1 MAGAVAGGTTS
12 ACSNALAAP
21 MHDGGSSSNSRSGSG
36 SAEAAAVTAAAA
48 AAAAG
53 NAYAFHGWRSRIHQ
67 SPWHSHDSCA
77 PGRLQRYFICGRQTE
92 PTEERYTA
100 ATEAVFRPLS
110 CLSPS
115 RIAIKG
121 VRDAVVCARRDGSRG
136 DGASTAHVE
145 HMFTLTPAEA
155 SREPSAHG
163 SRSWSTGSAQGGGM
177 WGSIESADSSV
188 LSAFPPSMYSKCM
201 QRKGEN
207 KQRQRFVCLSRRIRC
222 SGYKR

>member
-1 MAGAVAGGTTS
+1 MLTRFTVGVRGSTRARGTLTIVALRADYSVTS
-12 ACSNALAAP
+12 S
-21 MHDGGSSSNSRSGSG
+21 
-36 SAEAAAVTAAAA
+36 
-48 AAAAG
+48 AAG
-53 NAYAFHGWRSRIHQ
+53 
-67 SPWHSHDSCA
+67 
-77 PGRLQRYFICGRQTE
+77 RLNQPKNG
-92 PTEERYTA
+92 TA

-155 SREPSAHG
+155 SREPSTHG
-163 SRSWSTGSAQGGGM
+163 PGRRGVHRGGM

-207 KQRQRFVCLSRRIRC
+207 KQRQRFVCLSRC
-222 SGYKR
+222 SSVTRVRYFSRRKL